1 MRITQSMLSN
11 NMLRHLMSSQQKLDT
26 YLEQLYTG
34 RKINYPSDDPVVAMK
49 GIAYRT
55 EVSEVGQFKRNAGEV
70 RTWMDNSDAALDKAT
85 QTMHRLHE
93 LSIQAS
99 NSTYDKGELMSIKE
113 EVVQLRDHLI
123 DIANTKVSGKYIF
136 NGKNTSEAPITVEDG
151 EININING
159 DPVEIEVFKGSK
171 IQANVSAKDLF
182 GDNSENGFFGKINK
196 FIEALEEPSSEDF
209 DEENFAG
216 FDESIENLDQNLSAI
231 LDSRAALGARM
242 NRLDLIEN
250 RLDEQEVI
258 AKEMMANNENVHF
271 EEAITDLITQETL
284 HRAALAAGSRIIQ
297 PSLIDFLR

>member
-1 MRITQSMLSN
+1 
-11 NMLRHLMSSQQKLDT
+11 MLRHLMGSQQKLDT

-34 RKINYPSDDPVVAMK
+34 KKINYPSDDPVVAMK

-55 EVSEVGQFKRNAGEV
+55 EVSEVEQFKRNTGEV

-99 NSTYDKGELMSIKE
+99 NSTYDKDELNSIKE

-136 NGKNTSEAPITVEDG
+136 NGKNTSEAPVTVEDG
-151 EININING
+151 NITKIEINS

-171 IQANVSAKDLF
+171 IQANVAAKDLF
-182 GDNSENGFFGKINK
+182 GDDGDDGFFGKINQ
-196 FIEALEEPSSEDF
+196 FIEALEESSSEDF

-231 LDSRAALGARM
+231 LDSRASLGARM

-258 AKEMMANNENVHF
+258 AKETMANNENVHF

-284 HRAALAAGSRIIQ
+284 HRAALAAGSRMIQ
-297 PSLIDFLR
+297 PTLIDFLR